1 MGGRVTEHLR
11 ELPSTP
17 GTSFPGGQ
25 AGALLLI
32 PCPEGVSLPGQP
44 RATASTTGGTS
55 QSFLL
60 LLSLPALGWPPAREG
75 GGHSHGDGELAV
87 RGWSLHGALAWAP
100 AAGGCSG
107 RRVLRRRAS
116 SPVCAEVVLFARN
129 RGCCA
134 GGGWGRPRRSSPPVS
149 RTDHPTS
156 AACDV
161 GAPCQ
166 SLQRFAQYPPS
177 HCSAPPVL

>member
-1 MGGRVTEHLR
+1 MKRLCLGLEDTVVPGGAAHRWWGWGGVGRVTEHLR

-60 LLSLPALGWPPAREG
+60 LLSLPALGWPAAREG
-75 GGHSHGDGELAV
+75 G
-87 RGWSLHGALAWAP
+87 WAL
-100 AAGGCSG
+100 SRG
-107 RRVLRRRAS
+107 RRA
-116 SPVCAEVVLFARN
+116 
-129 RGCCA
+129 
-134 GGGWGRPRRSSPPVS
+134 GRPGLEPAWRLS
-149 RTDHPTS
+149 
-156 AACDV
+156 V
-161 GAPCQ
+161 GAR
-166 SLQRFAQYPPS
+166 SWGLLWTEG
-177 HCSAPPVL
+177 APQVSVEPGVC